1 MTSPALL
8 GKRPRLRD
16 DLLFSRP
23 LNRGPA
29 TVHLVKDR
37 RNGRAFE
44 LSDKERF
51 LVRRLDGVRSLGEV
65 GDEYAAAYG
74 RRLGDDHW
82 VRLLWLLH
90 QRGLLVGGPGEPEAA
105 PVVRHDRL
113 DRSARLLGR
122 LLSPASVAGLGL
134 LVAAL
139 LVAVAWYAGP
149 LWQAARPAFTDPL
162 SLLLLGLLAWAGA
175 AVHEFAHAL
184 TAVRLGATVKRI
196 NLVTLTCQIE
206 DYAFLP
212 RRRDQ
217 AVIAAAGGVANGMV
231 LLLAGAVL
239 AALPGAF
246 AGRLFSAY
254 VLVAAVQTVVNFVP
268 LPPLDGYKMASH
280 LLDTLDLAPE
290 SRRYLYTALG
300 RLPRRG
306 RVRYPRRAAVRLGL
320 YGLWWL
326 FAAAS
331 VAACVV
337 YFAGALLESTLG
349 VFGHVLP
356 AAVVALT
363 LAGWLAR
370 PRRAGPA
377 GRSSPSQQQNIEAH
391 KRKA

>member
-37 RNGRAFE
+37 RSGRAFE

-51 LVRRLDGVRSLGEV
+51 LVRRLDGVRSLAEV

-90 QRGLLVGGPGEPEAA
+90 ERDLLAGGPGEPEAVPA
-105 PVVRHDRL
+105 ARSGRL
-113 DRSARLLGR
+113 DRWARLLGP
-122 LLSPASVAGLGL
+122 LLGPASVAGWGL
-134 LVAAL
+134 LVVVL
-139 LVAVAWYAGP
+139 LAAVARYAGP

-175 AVHEFAHAL
+175 ATHEFAHAL

-196 NLVTLTCQIE
+196 NLVTLTCEIE
-206 DYAFLP
+206 DYAYLA

-217 AVIAAAGGVANGMV
+217 VVIAAAGGVANGLV
-231 LLLAGAVL
+231 LLLVGTALAV
-239 AALPGAF
+239 LPGAF
-246 AGRLFSAY
+246 ADRLFSAY
-254 VLVAAVQTVVNFVP
+254 VLVAAVQTAVNFVP
-268 LPPLDGYKMASH
+268 LPPLDGYKMAGH

-300 RLPRRG
+300 RLPGRG
-306 RVRYPRRAAVRLGL
+306 HARYPRRAAVRLGL

-326 FAAAS
+326 FAAVT

-349 VFGHVLP
+349 VLGHVLP
-356 AAVVALT
+356 AAIVALT

-377 GRSSPSQQQNIEAH
+377 GRSSPSHQQNIQAH
-391 KRKA
+391 NRKA